1 MNNWAQSVGQ
11 LLLPRREF
19 LSGSGRGALGIA
31 ASAAFASG
39 MLATSAQAAMA
50 ENGDIT
56 ILNTALALEHQGI
69 AAYELG
75 AKSGLLKGDV
85 LKTAVLFQSHHKDHR
100 DALAATIQKL
110 GGKPAAAKKLDE
122 YAKDLDAAS
131 LKSAMDVL
139 KLAQRLEMGATN
151 AYIGV
156 IPALVDKG
164 LVQVAAKLGA
174 DEALHWGILTSA
186 LSEAIPQ
193 KGFIFGA

>member
-1 MNNWAQSVGQ
+1 MQTRPVYVSTM
-11 LLLPRREF
+11 PRRRL
-19 LSGSGRGALGIA
+19 LSLVGLAVPAGFALTA
-31 ASAAFASG
+31 
-39 MLATSAQAAMA
+39 MPAQAGM
-50 ENGDIT
+50 EGDIA

-75 AKSGLLKGDV
+75 AASGLLKGDL

-100 DALAATIQKL
+100 DALAATVQKL
-110 GGKPAAAKKLDE
+110 GGKPAEAKSLDQ
-122 YAKDLDAAS
+122 YAKDLNAAS
-131 LKSAMDVL
+131 LKSATDVL

-156 IPALVDKG
+156 IPSLADKG
-164 LVQVAAKLGA
+164 LQQVSAKLAA

-186 LSEAIPQ
+186 LAAPIPT